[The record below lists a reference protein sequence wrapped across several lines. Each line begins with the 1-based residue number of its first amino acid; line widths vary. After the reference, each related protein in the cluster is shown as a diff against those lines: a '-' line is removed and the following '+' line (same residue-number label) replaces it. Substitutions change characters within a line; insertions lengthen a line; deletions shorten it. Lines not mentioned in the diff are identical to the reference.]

1 MHSLTFHHYEDTH
14 HLTQLYAGIGLLAK
28 KGLVR
33 CAYERSPAYQ
43 ILGFG
48 AQILTLTLN
57 GQRKIAYD
65 MDDSDRV
72 IPEILQWS
80 DVISSA
86 ATPGRRTSASLRKSS
101 HWGFITCRTPPVW
114 GWAGAC

>member
-48 AQILTLTLN
+48 AQLLTLTLN

-80 DVISSA
+80 EVYFKRSYARETHGRLSA
-86 ATPGRRTSASLRKSS
+86 KIQPLGLYYMSYAPRMGLGRRL
-101 HWGFITCRTPPVW
+101 
-114 GWAGAC
+114 